1 MAVAMDASPETWRW
15 VWLVA
20 SLVLI
25 GGELVVPGT
34 FIVLPFGISAA
45 VAALLSFLGVNTG
58 VTWIV
63 FLGLGIALFFV
74 FWRLARRF
82 AGTHGNPVGV
92 GSERQV
98 GTIGEVVEAIP
109 PSPTGSGEVR
119 ILGELW
125 RAVSDDG
132 EPIPVGG
139 VVEVVGVRGTRLLVK
154 LTRTP
159 SPVPDEEI

>member
-1 MAVAMDASPETWRW
+1 MGVAMDASPETWRW

-25 GGELVVPGT
+25 GGELAVPGT
-34 FIVLPFGISAA
+34 FILLPFGISAA
-45 VAALLSFLGVNTG
+45 VAAVLSFLDVNTAI
-58 VTWIV
+58 TWVV
-63 FLGLGIALFFV
+63 FLGLGIGLFVV
-74 FWRLARRF
+74 FWRAARRVTETQR
-82 AGTHGNPVGV
+82 APVGV
-92 GSERQV
+92 GAERQV
-98 GTIGEVVEAIP
+98 GAVGEVIVGIP

-125 RAVSDDG
+125 RAESDNG
-132 EPIPVGG
+132 EAIPAGA

-154 LTRTP
+154 MTRTP